1 MLQRLMGDGR
11 QAPGLERS
19 ELSQA
24 VTLGLACAVGMA
36 VFTFAGYWVDQKRG
50 GGLFFTLTG
59 MVLGLAYGAYEVW
72 KVIRLLNAQVQPVTR
87 ERTGVVPRR
96 ENPPDS
102 SAKDPV
108 ERGARPRRP

>member
-1 MLQRLMGDGR
+1 MLKRPMRGAG

-36 VFTFAGYWVDQKRG
+36 VFTFAGYWVDQRRG
-50 GGLFFTLTG
+50 GGISFTLTG

-72 KVIRLLNAQVQPVTR
+72 KVIRLLNEQAQSATR
-87 ERTGVVPRR
+87 ERTGVAPKR
-96 ENPPDS
+96 EDPPDS
-102 SAKDPV
+102 SAKDPD
-108 ERGARPRRP
+108 E